1 MLLLWRNTPN
11 CFHLQVLLLPFLC
24 QGLYRPL
31 GKLHRSTPLLYQK
44 CGDNMMLELIYHP
57 KYGTIKEFSL
67 FEELPDEPEPVGTT
81 ASRRAMDRAER
92 LVQVSLPFL

>member
-1 MLLLWRNTPN
+1 
-11 CFHLQVLLLPFLC
+11 
-24 QGLYRPL
+24 
-31 GKLHRSTPLLYQK
+31 
-44 CGDNMMLELIYHP
+44 MMLELIYHP